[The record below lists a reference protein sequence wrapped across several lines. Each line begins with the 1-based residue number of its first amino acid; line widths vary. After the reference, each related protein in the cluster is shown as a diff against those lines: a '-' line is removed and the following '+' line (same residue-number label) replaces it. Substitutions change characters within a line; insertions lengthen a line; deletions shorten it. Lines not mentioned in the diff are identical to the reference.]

1 MYKLGKTY
9 TYASPSFKQEPT
21 KAHCRMLVVPS
32 STYFS
37 TASQGVD
44 MVVPPY
50 PPLPT
55 HKMIGTWWL
64 MP

>member
-9 TYASPSFKQEPT
+9 TYAYPSFKKEPR
-21 KAHCRMLVVPS
+21 KANCHMEVVPIV
-32 STYFS
+32 TYFS

-50 PPLPT
+50 PPHPT
-55 HKMIGTWWL
+55 HK
-64 MP
+64 